1 MTVQEFYDWALKNG
15 YCDYEIVLEH
25 ENESPYAMILGES
38 NLIWKYL
45 TDEEICVEEENEII
59 NLVL

>member
-15 YCDYEIVLEH
+15 YWDYEIVLEH
-25 ENESPYAMILGES
+25 ENPYAEDLDEP
-38 NLIWKYL
+38 NLIWRYL
-45 TDEEICVEEENEII
+45 TNEEICVEKENEII